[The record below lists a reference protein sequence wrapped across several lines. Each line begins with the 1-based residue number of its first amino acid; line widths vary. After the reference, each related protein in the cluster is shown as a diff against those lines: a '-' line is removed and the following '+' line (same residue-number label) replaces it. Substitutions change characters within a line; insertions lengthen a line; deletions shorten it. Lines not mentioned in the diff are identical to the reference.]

1 MKRILLALLLAV
13 LPIAGSAQIATPGAG
28 GSGLVVAT
36 SGPVTLTGIVPETIM
51 ASLRI
56 PANSIGKNGAVEITA
71 LWYYTNSAN
80 NKVMTQRFSSTPGN
94 TGSLINGAF
103 TGTTSAGAQTLGI
116 LHANN
121 ATNAQNSQSLNISA
135 PFGFTTNPPTT
146 STIDTTADT
155 YINLTGTVAAAGET
169 LTLQHAYAT
178 VKQAN

>member
-1 MKRILLALLLAV
+1 MRRWLALAVAALLLAQ
-13 LPIAGSAQIATPGAG
+13 PAAADIAFNPRVPV
-28 GSGLVVAT
+28 VVAT
-36 SGPVTLTGIVPETIM
+36 AGPVTLTGIVPETVM

-56 PANSIGKNGAVEITA
+56 PANSIGRNGAVEVTA

-80 NKVMTQRFSSTPGN
+80 NKVLISRFSSTPGN
-94 TGSLINGAF
+94 TGSLINGAL
-103 TGTTSAGAQTLGI
+103 TVTTSAGAQTLTI

-146 STIDTTADT
+146 SAIDTTADT

-169 LTLQHAYAT
+169 LTLQHAYA
-178 VKQAN
+178 VVLQAN